1 MANDPNPPNQQ
12 PGSQFHTHN
21 HNPYAAAAF
30 QGVQPFSFF
39 ATNPFPSYS
48 HAAASVA
55 HSATFAQLALR
66 QMNELDECEAQT
78 SGQAAIPRQ
87 TELANDL
94 PLKPASRTGGKHQTQ
109 SKAPKQSKSGTQK
122 TDIGLL
128 TKKFLSLIQEAKDGT
143 LDLNHTAEILQV
155 QKRRIYDITNVLE
168 GIGLIEKTSKNH
180 IRWKGYGDVGQQELD
195 GQVAALKAENAS
207 LYLEECS
214 LDEFIR
220 YLFLTGEDIMS
231 LPCFQ
236 NQTLIAIKA
245 PQASNIEVPDPNEDI
260 GFHQRQCNMTI
271 RSTTGPI
278 DLYLLSKFD
287 SQHESTSVK
296 QAKSPDS
303 SAGNS
308 DHCKEEDAVQPP
320 QVNQN
325 NSSEAFSSPASEV
338 SGIQKIIP
346 SDSGIDN
353 DYWFRTDPKHN
364 YDWVQIGDIL
374 QEDSSEGSAVLAQP
388 QVSHQDVY
396 VNKKQFSDKDS

>member
-12 PGSQFHTHN
+12 PGLQFHTHN

-30 QGVQPFSFF
+30 QGVQPFAFF
-39 ATNPFPSYS
+39 ASNPFPSYS
-48 HAAASVA
+48 HAAASSVA
-55 HSATFAQLALR
+55 HSATFAELALR
-66 QMNELDECEAQT
+66 QMTELDECEAQT
-78 SGQAAIPRQ
+78 SGQADIPGQ

-94 PLKPASRTGGKHQTQ
+94 PLKPESRTGGKHQTQ
-109 SKAPKQSKSGTQK
+109 SKAPKHTKSGTQK
-122 TDIGLL
+122 TDIANCRYDSSLGLL
-128 TKKFLSLIQEAKDGT
+128 TKKFISLIQEAKDGT
-143 LDLNHTAEILQV
+143 LDLNHTADILQV

-180 IRWKGYGDVGQQELD
+180 IRWKGYGDVGQQELAD
-195 GQVAALKAENAS
+195 QVAALKAENAS

-214 LDEFIR
+214 LDESIR

-236 NQTLIAIKA
+236 NRTLIAIKA
-245 PQASNIEVPDPNEDI
+245 PQASNIEVPDPDEDI

-308 DHCKEEDAVQPP
+308 DYCKEEDAVQPP

-325 NSSEAFSSPASEV
+325 NSSKAFSSPASEV

-353 DYWFRTDPKHN
+353 DYWFRTDPK
-364 YDWVQIGDIL
+364 
-374 QEDSSEGSAVLAQP
+374 
-388 QVSHQDVY
+388 VSTTDLWA
-396 VNKKQFSDKDS
+396 

>member
-12 PGSQFHTHN
+12 PGLQFHTHN

-30 QGVQPFSFF
+30 QGVQPFAFF
-39 ATNPFPSYS
+39 ASNPFPSYS
-48 HAAASVA
+48 HAAASSVA
-55 HSATFAQLALR
+55 HSATFAELALR

-78 SGQAAIPRQ
+78 SGQADIPGQ

-94 PLKPASRTGGKHQTQ
+94 PLKPESRTGGKHQTQ
-109 SKAPKQSKSGTQK
+109 SKAPKHTKSGTQK
-122 TDIGLL
+122 TDIANCRYDSSLGLL
-128 TKKFLSLIQEAKDGT
+128 TKKFISLIQEAKDGT
-143 LDLNHTAEILQV
+143 LDLNHTADILQV

-180 IRWKGYGDVGQQELD
+180 IRWKGYGDVGQQELAD
-195 GQVAALKAENAS
+195 QVAALKAENAS

-214 LDEFIR
+214 LDESIR
-220 YLFLTGEDIMS
+220 QKLELLNSLKEGENYQKYLFLTGEDIMS

-245 PQASNIEVPDPNEDI
+245 PQASNIEVPDPDE
-260 GFHQRQCNMTI
+260 RQCNMTI

-308 DHCKEEDAVQPP
+308 DYCKEEDAVQPP

-325 NSSEAFSSPASEV
+325 NSSKAFSSPASEV

-353 DYWFRTDPKHN
+353 DYWFRTDPK
-364 YDWVQIGDIL
+364 
-374 QEDSSEGSAVLAQP
+374 
-388 QVSHQDVY
+388 VST
-396 VNKKQFSDKDS
+396 SDLWA

>member
-12 PGSQFHTHN
+12 PGLQFHTHN

-30 QGVQPFSFF
+30 QGVQPFAFF
-39 ATNPFPSYS
+39 ASNPFPSYS
-48 HAAASVA
+48 HAAASSVA
-55 HSATFAQLALR
+55 HSATFAELALR

-78 SGQAAIPRQ
+78 SGQADIPGQ

-94 PLKPASRTGGKHQTQ
+94 PLKPESRTGGKHQTQ
-109 SKAPKQSKSGTQK
+109 SKAPKHTKSGTQK
-122 TDIGLL
+122 TDIANCRYDSSLGLL
-128 TKKFLSLIQEAKDGT
+128 TKKFISLIQEAKDGT
-143 LDLNHTAEILQV
+143 LDLNHTADILQV

-180 IRWKGYGDVGQQELD
+180 IRWKGYGDVGQQELAD
-195 GQVAALKAENAS
+195 QVAALKAENAS

-214 LDEFIR
+214 LDESIR
-220 YLFLTGEDIMS
+220 QKLELLNALKEGENYQKYLFLTGEDIMS

-236 NQTLIAIKA
+236 NRTLIAIKA
-245 PQASNIEVPDPNEDI
+245 PQASNIEVPDPDE
-260 GFHQRQCNMTI
+260 RQCNMTI

-308 DHCKEEDAVQPP
+308 DYCKEEDAVQPP

-325 NSSEAFSSPASEV
+325 NSSKAFSSPASEV

-353 DYWFRTDPKHN
+353 DYWFRTDPK
-364 YDWVQIGDIL
+364 
-374 QEDSSEGSAVLAQP
+374 
-388 QVSHQDVY
+388 VSTTDLWA
-396 VNKKQFSDKDS
+396 

>member
-21 HNPYAAAAF
+21 HNPYAAAAAAAF
-30 QGVQPFSFF
+30 QGIQPFSFF

-55 HSATFAQLALR
+55 HSATFAELALR

-78 SGQAAIPRQ
+78 SGQAAIPGQ

-94 PLKPASRTGGKHQTQ
+94 PLKPESRTGRKHQTQ
-109 SKAPKQSKSGTQK
+109 SKAPKQTKSGTQK
-122 TDIGLL
+122 TDIANCRYDSSLGLL
-128 TKKFLSLIQEAKDGT
+128 TKKFISLIQEAKDGT

-195 GQVAALKAENAS
+195 DQVAALKAENAS

-220 YLFLTGEDIMS
+220 QKLEFLNALKEGENYQKYLFLTGEDIMS

-245 PQASNIEVPDPNEDI
+245 PQASNIEVPDPDEDI

-287 SQHESTSVK
+287 SQHESMSVK

-346 SDSGIDN
+346 LDSGIDN
-353 DYWFRTDPKHN
+353 DYWFRTDPK
-364 YDWVQIGDIL
+364 
-374 QEDSSEGSAVLAQP
+374 
-388 QVSHQDVY
+388 VSTTDLWA
-396 VNKKQFSDKDS
+396 

>member
-12 PGSQFHTHN
+12 PGLQFHTHN
-21 HNPYAAAAF
+21 HNPYAAAAAAAAAF

-39 ATNPFPSYS
+39 ASNPFPSYS
-48 HAAASVA
+48 HAAASSVA
-55 HSATFAQLALR
+55 HSATFAELALR

-78 SGQAAIPRQ
+78 SGQAAIPGQ
-87 TELANDL
+87 TGLANDL
-94 PLKPASRTGGKHQTQ
+94 PLKPESRTGGKHQTQ
-109 SKAPKQSKSGTQK
+109 SKAPKHTKSGTQK
-122 TDIGLL
+122 TDIANCRYDSSLGLL
-128 TKKFLSLIQEAKDGT
+128 TKKFISLIQEAKDGT
-143 LDLNHTAEILQV
+143 LDLNHTADILQV

-180 IRWKGYGDVGQQELD
+180 IRWKGYGDVGQQELAD
-195 GQVAALKAENAS
+195 QVAALKAENAS

-214 LDEFIR
+214 LDESIR

-245 PQASNIEVPDPNEDI
+245 PQASNIEVPDPDEDI

-308 DHCKEEDAVQPP
+308 DYCKEEDAVQPP

-325 NSSEAFSSPASEV
+325 NSSKAFSSPASEV

-353 DYWFRTDPKHN
+353 DYWFRTDPK
-364 YDWVQIGDIL
+364 
-374 QEDSSEGSAVLAQP
+374 
-388 QVSHQDVY
+388 VSTTDLWA
-396 VNKKQFSDKDS
+396 

>member
-12 PGSQFHTHN
+12 PGLQFHTHN
-21 HNPYAAAAF
+21 HNPYAAAAAF
-30 QGVQPFSFF
+30 QGVQPFAFF
-39 ATNPFPSYS
+39 ASNPFPSYS
-48 HAAASVA
+48 HAAASSVA
-55 HSATFAQLALR
+55 HSATFAELALR

-78 SGQAAIPRQ
+78 SGQADIPGQ

-94 PLKPASRTGGKHQTQ
+94 PLKPESRTGGKHQTQ
-109 SKAPKQSKSGTQK
+109 SKAPKHTKSGTQK
-122 TDIGLL
+122 TDIANCRYDSSLGLL
-128 TKKFLSLIQEAKDGT
+128 TKKFISLIQEAKDGT
-143 LDLNHTAEILQV
+143 LDLNHTADILQV

-180 IRWKGYGDVGQQELD
+180 IRWKGYGDVGQQELAD
-195 GQVAALKAENAS
+195 QVAALKAENAS

-214 LDEFIR
+214 LDESIR

-245 PQASNIEVPDPNEDI
+245 PQASNIEVPDPDEDI

-308 DHCKEEDAVQPP
+308 DYCKEEDAVQPP

-325 NSSEAFSSPASEV
+325 NSSKAFSSPASEV

-353 DYWFRTDPKHN
+353 DYWFRTDPK
-364 YDWVQIGDIL
+364 
-374 QEDSSEGSAVLAQP
+374 
-388 QVSHQDVY
+388 VST
-396 VNKKQFSDKDS
+396 SDLWA